1 MAGKAVDNVAKRE
14 WWRNFGRKMRTRC
27 VIDVGPLPVLVER
40 KRIKNMYLRVQPP
53 MGRVKVTAPFGA
65 RDAEIADL
73 VREKWGWIQT
83 HQARMRTD
91 EALRLAPRHFE
102 DGTTFPIFSKH
113 VQVHVDPDA
122 RRARLVGDQLI
133 VPGRDVDAEVT
144 KFLKGHLRGRICELL
159 DHWGPV
165 VGRRPARVSIRKM
178 TSRWGSC
185 RKDRATM
192 SMNLALVFLP
202 EQYLSYV
209 LVHELT
215 HLWVPGHGK
224 EFYRRMDSYLPQWKR
239 LRREL
244 NELGGRVL

>member
-1 MAGKAVDNVAKRE
+1 
-14 WWRNFGRKMRTRC
+14 MRTRS
-27 VIDVGPLPVLVER
+27 VIEVDSLSVSVER

-53 MGRVKVTAPFGA
+53 MGQVKVTAPLKTA
-65 RDAEIADL
+65 DAQIASL
-73 VREKWGWIQT
+73 VREKRDWIRT
-83 HQARMRTD
+83 HQAKMQTY
-91 EALRLAPRHFE
+91 EARRLVPRAFE
-102 DGTTFPIFSKH
+102 DGSVFPIFSTL
-113 VQVHVDPDA
+113 VRVHVDPDIK
-122 RRARLVGDQLI
+122 RARLVGDQLV
-133 VPGRDVDAEVT
+133 VPGRDVGTEVT
-144 KFLKGHLRGRICELL
+144 KFLKRHLQGRICELL
-159 DHWGPV
+159 DHWEPV
-165 VGRRPARVSIRKM
+165 VGKRPARVSIRKM

-224 EFYRRMDSYLPQWKR
+224 EFYRRMDSYLPQWKQ